1 MKICFVVQTFD
12 KRDRG
17 GVLRVVSQLANLL
30 IHSYEVEIIGFGEIS
45 ENAYLLDP
53 SIKLTALNLK
63 KYNTSF
69 YENYKKIAWF
79 KEAYLKIQPHLNDE
93 VIWITSSPPISLLFS
108 YLKFKNKKMKVIG
121 CDHTSTLYKK
131 NILIQKVRNFML
143 ANLDVVVALTPQ
155 DNEYYKKNGVNSVC
169 IPNFIDI
176 SKIKK
181 IYNKRKYLIYVG
193 RFNDEKQPFKAVD
206 LFVNSYFFGSN
217 ISLKMYGHGD
227 YEEELQLYIQ
237 NKGYTDK
244 VEIIKGQTDPDV
256 IYKDAFAL
264 ILTSKIEGF
273 GLVLLEAMARN
284 IPCLSFKTPYGP
296 INLIKEGKNGF
307 FIDEDVNTFNSTC
320 KLIRDID
327 FSSISHTV
335 DNYDVNEVSKL
346 WFKLIDSLM
355 VVTNEN

>member
-1 MKICFVVQTFD
+1 MVHTFD

-30 IHSYEVEIIGFGEIS
+30 VDDYDLSIISFGKIS
-45 ENAYLLDP
+45 ENAYE
-53 SIKLTALNLK
+53 LNSKIRLISLNME
-63 KYNTSF
+63 KYNTGF
-69 YENYKKIAWF
+69 YSGIKKVEWF
-79 KEAYLKIQPHLNDE
+79 KQAYTKISPYLENDT
-93 VIWITSSPPISLLFS
+93 IWITSSPPISLLFS
-108 YLKFKNKKMKVIG
+108 FFKIRNKNLKVIG

-131 NILIQKVRNFML
+131 NFLIQKVRNILL

-206 LFVNSYFFGSN
+206 LFVNSYLYGSN

-227 YEEELQLYIQ
+227 YEEKLQLYIE

-244 VEIIKGQTDPDV
+244 VEIIKGETDPDV

-273 GLVLLEAMARN
+273 GLVLLEAIARN

-296 INLIKEGKNGF
+296 MNIIKEGGNGF
-307 FIDEDVNTFNSTC
+307 FIDGSIDNFNV
-320 KLIRDID
+320 KLDLLKSINEINISDSIR
-327 FSSISHTV
+327 
-335 DNYDVNEVSKL
+335 NYNSEIVIKQWAE
-346 WFKLIDSLM
+346 LIDGMKDEL
-355 VVTNEN
+355 

>member
-69 YENYKKIAWF
+69 YESYKKIAWF
-79 KEAYLKIQPHLNDE
+79 KEAYLKIQSHLNYE

-131 NILIQKVRNFML
+131 NFLIQKVRNFML

-206 LFVNSYFFGSN
+206 LFVNSCFFGSN

-244 VEIIKGQTDPDV
+244 VEIIKGETDPDV

-296 INLIKEGKNGF
+296 MNIIKEGENGF
-307 FIDEDVNTFNSTC
+307 FIDGSIDNFNV
-320 KLIRDID
+320 KLNLLKCINEINILNSIR
-327 FSSISHTV
+327 
-335 DNYDVNEVSKL
+335 NYDSEIV
-346 WFKLIDSLM
+346 FKQWAELINGMKD
-355 VVTNEN
+355 EF